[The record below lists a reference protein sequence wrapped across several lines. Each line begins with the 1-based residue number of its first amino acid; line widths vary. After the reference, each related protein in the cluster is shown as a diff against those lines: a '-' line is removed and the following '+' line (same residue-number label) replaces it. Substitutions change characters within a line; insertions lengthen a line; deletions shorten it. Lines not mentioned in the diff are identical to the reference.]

1 MSLESVLSELNL
13 NHTDIAS
20 IVSRSHFS
28 LTEDTLKY
36 HLRQAREVY
45 GCTKKLLGQLILKF
59 PQFAGLD
66 HARVVREAVQM
77 YGHEERVKEA
87 VLKFPQF
94 ASYDHARVVREAV
107 QVYGHEEKVKEAV
120 LKFPQ
125 FASLDHARVVREAVQ
140 VYGHEERVKE
150 AVLKFPQFA
159 GLDHARVVRQRTRL
173 GRLVGL
179 SNIGVITGILQNPV
193 LAGYSAKR
201 YLAGIDISREFVR
214 QGHNPETIRT
224 LYFTYIS
231 LSPYI
236 PHTNKKRISQVTNYA
251 EPPLMTALK
260 KRLEKE

>member
-77 YGHEERVKEA
+77 
-87 VLKFPQF
+87 
-94 ASYDHARVVREAV
+94 
-107 QVYGHEEKVKEAV
+107 
-120 LKFPQ
+120 
-125 FASLDHARVVREAVQ
+125 
-140 VYGHEERVKE
+140 YGHEERVKE

>member
-87 VLKFPQF
+87 VLKFPPF
-94 ASYDHARVVREAV
+94 A
-107 QVYGHEEKVKEAV
+107 G
-120 LKFPQ
+120 
-125 FASLDHARVVREAVQ
+125 LDHARVVREAVQ

-159 GLDHARVVRQRTRL
+159 GYDHARVVRQRTRL

>member
-13 NHTDIAS
+13 NPTDIAS

-59 PQFAGLD
+59 PQFASL
-66 HARVVREAVQM
+66 
-77 YGHEERVKEA
+77 
-87 VLKFPQF
+87 
-94 ASYDHARVVREAV
+94 DHARVVREAV
-107 QVYGHEEKVKEAV
+107 QVYGHEERVKEAV
-120 LKFPQ
+120 LKFPP
-125 FASLDHARVVREAVQ
+125 FAGYDHARVVREAVQ
-140 VYGHEERVKE
+140 MYGHEERVKE

-224 LYFTYIS
+224 LYF
-231 LSPYI
+231 
-236 PHTNKKRISQVTNYA
+236 
-251 EPPLMTALK
+251 
-260 KRLEKE
+260 

>member
-13 NHTDIAS
+13 NPTDIAS

-77 YGHEERVKEA
+77 
-87 VLKFPQF
+87 
-94 ASYDHARVVREAV
+94 
-107 QVYGHEEKVKEAV
+107 
-120 LKFPQ
+120 
-125 FASLDHARVVREAVQ
+125 
-140 VYGHEERVKE
+140 YGHEERVKE

-236 PHTNKKRISQVTNYA
+236 PHTNKKRISQVTNYT
-251 EPPLMTALK
+251 EPPLMTALR